1 MCKGGNEVVSGL
13 MIFFHSPLNGIFY
26 ILRATN
32 LLDPLLTAWIRVN
45 AGPQRY
51 DVIFYFDTV
60 ILLTEKKQII
70 FVKFGVVG
78 EREEKDLSS
87 LDIHLCEVD

>member
-1 MCKGGNEVVSGL
+1 MCVKGDEFVSGL
-13 MIFFHSPLNGIFY
+13 IIFFHSSLNGIFY
-26 ILRATN
+26 ILGATN
-32 LLDPLLTAWIRVN
+32 LLVPLLTAWMRFN

-60 ILLTEKKQII
+60 ILLAEKKIT

-78 EREEKDLSS
+78 EREKGNLK
-87 LDIHLCEVD
+87 